1 MRDEAAA
8 RDVTERMAMMMAEWG
23 FPRMPARVLMAV
35 MADDAEVLTAGEIG
49 ERLSVS
55 PAAVSGAVRY
65 LIHLRM
71 LEKVPLPKS
80 RRDGYRIPE
89 DAWYEGT
96 AIKTD
101 IYRAAAQM
109 SGEAAKALGEESPAG
124 RRMVVMREYFE
135 FIEDQFPRILQ
146 LWKERKTT
154 LDAQTQEPPA

>member
-8 RDVTERMAMMMAEWG
+8 RDVAERMAMMMADWG

-35 MADDAEVLTAGEIG
+35 MTDDADVLTAGEIG

-71 LEKVPLPKS
+71 LEKVPLARS
-80 RRDGYRIPE
+80 RRDGYRVPE

-96 AIKTD
+96 ALKTD
-101 IYRAAAQM
+101 IYRTAAQM
-109 SGEAAKALGEESPAG
+109 SDEAAKALGADSPAG
-124 RRMVVMREYFE
+124 RRMIVMREYFQ

-146 LWKERKTT
+146 QWKERRAA
-154 LDAQTQEPPA
+154 LDAKAGS